1 MSEWIV
7 KMAQVISARK
17 APLSFKQKN
26 QVSRAAKV
34 VAVAIALTAGVGAAT
49 LPRAAYA
56 QSYVFNSVSIEGNE
70 RIEGSTI
77 LSYAGI
83 ARGQSVSAG
92 QLNDAYQRI
101 LGSGLFET
109 VDIIPQG
116 SKLVIKVVEYP
127 TVNKISF
134 EGNKRLKDDELAGI
148 VQTQLRRVFSP
159 RIAEA
164 DAQRISEAYS
174 QQGRIAARVSPK
186 VIKRRD
192 NRVDLVFE
200 VFEGGVAEIERIGFS
215 GNSNYSDR
223 RLRRVMATKQ
233 AGILRAL
240 IQKDTYIEDRVEFD
254 KQLLRDF
261 YASRG
266 YVDFRITG
274 VNSELA
280 QERDG
285 YFVTFNVEEGQQ
297 FQVGEVTITSDL
309 PEVDVELFEKKLKLR
324 SGKVYS
330 PARIE
335 NEIARLETLA
345 VREGLNF
352 LRVEPR
358 ITRND
363 RDLTLDVELQLTR
376 GPRIFIERIDIEGNT
391 TTLDR
396 VIREQFLLAEGDPF
410 NPRAVRESA
419 ERIRAL
425 GYFET
430 ADVQARE
437 GSTPQQV
444 IVDVDV
450 EERPTGSIGFGGSYS
465 TNNGIGV
472 NLSFRERNFLG
483 RGQNFGFSFDTSSST
498 RSFNLNFSEPSFL
511 GRDLEFGFI
520 ANYAESDNDN
530 ADYDTANGIFR
541 PFLAFPISD
550 NGRLQLRYTLDYSD
564 LGAPRVDEGEEEEV
578 GAVILQEADFGP
590 RYDSSLGYTY
600 TYDTIRAGL
609 SPTSRFRFEFGQD
622 FSGVGGNS
630 AFVKTNVRAVAQT
643 KIWNEEVTLRASF
656 QGGALNYS
664 QSESRA
670 TDRFR
675 TNPNIMRGFE
685 SNGIGPREIR
695 DSNDIDDPLGGN
707 FYAVAR
713 FEADFSLGLPEE
725 YGLTG
730 GLFYDVGSVWGVN
743 DGYDELAESA
753 GGKIVSDDFDLR
765 HVVGVSVFWN
775 SALGPLRLDF
785 SEAVKKSKYD
795 KPLNFNISVS
805 KQF

>member
-1 MSEWIV
+1 
-7 KMAQVISARK
+7 MAKVISVCK
-17 APLSFKQKN
+17 APLSSKQEN
-26 QVSRAAKV
+26 QVSRAAK
-34 VAVAIALTAGVGAAT
+34 AVAIAIAWAGGVGAAT
-49 LPRAAYA
+49 LPQQAFA
-56 QSYVFNSVSIEGNE
+56 QSFVFTSVAIEGNE

-83 ARGQSVSAG
+83 ARGQTVSAG
-92 QLNDAYQRI
+92 ELNDAYQRI

-127 TVNKISF
+127 TVNKITF
-134 EGNKRLKDDELAGI
+134 EGNRRLKDEVLGNI

-159 RIAEA
+159 RVAEE
-164 DAQRISEAYS
+164 DAQRISEAYN
-174 QQGRIAARVSPK
+174 QQGRIAARVTPK

-200 VFEGGVAEIERIGFS
+200 VFEGGVSEIERIGFT

-223 RLRRVMATKQ
+223 RLRRIMATKQ
-233 AGILRAL
+233 AGLLRSVV
-240 IQKDTYIEDRVEFD
+240 QKDTFIEDRIEFD

-261 YASRG
+261 YSSRG

-285 YFVTFNVEEGQQ
+285 YFVSFSVEEGQQ
-297 FQVGEVTITSDL
+297 FKFGEVSVTSDL
-309 PEVDVELFEKKLKLR
+309 TDVDVELFDKKVKLR
-324 SGKVYS
+324 SGRVYS
-330 PARIE
+330 PALIE
-335 NEIARLETLA
+335 NEIARLESLA

-363 RDLTLDVELQLTR
+363 RDLTLDVELQLTN
-376 GPRIFIERIDIEGNT
+376 GPKVFIERIDIEGNT

-396 VIREQFLLAEGDPF
+396 VVREQFILAEGDPF
-410 NPRAVRESA
+410 NPRAIRESA

-425 GYFET
+425 GFFES

-450 EERPTGSIGFGGSYS
+450 TEKPTGSIGFGGSYS
-465 TNNGIGV
+465 TNSGVGV
-472 NLSFRERNFLG
+472 NLSFSERNFLG
-483 RGQNFGFSFDTSSST
+483 RGQNFGLSFDTSSST
-498 RSFNLNFSEPSFL
+498 KSTSLSFSEPNFL
-511 GRDLEFGFI
+511 GRDLEFGFL
-520 ANYAESDNDN
+520 ANYSESDNEN
-530 ADYDTANGIFR
+530 SAYDTANGVFR
-541 PFLAFPISD
+541 PFFEFPVSE

-564 LGAPRVDEGEEEEV
+564 IAAPEVEDDEDEEV
-578 GAVILQEADFGP
+578 GAVILHEADFGP

-600 TYDTIRAGL
+600 TFDTIRAGL
-609 SPTSRFRFEFGQD
+609 SPTSRFRFVFGQD

-630 AFVKTNVRAVAQT
+630 AFVRSKVHAIAQT
-643 KIWNEEVTLRASF
+643 KVFNEELTLRASF
-656 QGGALNYS
+656 QGGAISYS
-664 QSESRA
+664 KNESRA

-675 TNPNIMRGFE
+675 IGPNIMRGFE
-685 SNGIGPREIR
+685 TNGIGPREVR
-695 DSNDIDDPLGGN
+695 DADGIDDPLGGN

-743 DGYDELAESA
+743 DGYDDLATAA
-753 GGKIVSDDFDLR
+753 GGEIVSSDFELR

-785 SEAVKKSKYD
+785 SEAVKKNKHD

-805 KQF
+805 RQF